1 MPPPPVE
8 EEEEEAEAPLPPPC
22 ELAPEPEEAAEP
34 LPAPLPPVEEEEEAE
49 VPLPPYELEDEPLP
63 PHFEIDEDAEDD
75 AALPASP
82 APVLPSAPPAPEEE
96 KTATAVRLPAAKK
109 EGTGLMIGL
118 GLGVAVAVGLALQ
131 FQSNIGRYEQ
141 KNQQL
146 QQELAEYR
154 QATKLQQNLIA
165 ETKLASQQV
174 EEAEARVEQLKV
186 ERASIRE
193 EYTQLAPLRY
203 NSVPLS
209 ELMDRAQAACRTL
222 EEQLADLDARMLLYL
237 PPEKLSAEQLQERDT
252 YLKKYAGLY
261 LRARSIGCTAI
272 LYRMCAPTLEHYA
285 FNMQPTSASN
295 VANLLDNVFRKERIH
310 SSYRLKALG
319 YNGLRVELVSEVT
332 TADQSLRWSKEI
344 WLLNENG
351 EIMRWNEILSTG
363 DQPSISQGYHI
374 VK

>member
-1 MPPPPVE
+1 MPPPPV

-22 ELAPEPEEAAEP
+22 ELAPEPEEEAEP
-34 LPAPLPPVEEEEEAE
+34 LPAPLPPVEVEEEEAE
-49 VPLPPYELEDEPLP
+49 APLPPYGLDDEPLP

-75 AALPASP
+75 AARPAPP

-146 QQELAEYR
+146 RQELAEYL

-174 EEAEARVEQLKV
+174 EEAEARVEQLKA

-319 YNGLRVELVSEVT
+319 YHGLRVELVSEVT

-363 DQPSISQGYHI
+363 VQPSISQGYHI